1 MNEDEL
7 QQAIQGDASL
17 GDPEY
22 RDHEE
27 VVAARDDPQFVEYE
41 RQIYMVRGNGVLT
54 SEDPSARRE
63 WTYEGREYGCE
74 ETELLTARW
83 LGDNYMD
90 SVWRQ
95 ARFGRYNGQWFRV
108 AVLAS
113 KKQKPRSRKTHKS
126 RKRTSLEEQRC
137 KHQRERK
144 RKRNRKRKRKRKRTR
159 KSHQTHMKCIP
170 ACLAM
175 AMQYMG
181 LERRMRKMIGIQ
193 YRSLT
198 FGHVAKVLTKTK
210 KLLRTKMQCDNFQIL
225 KADPTKLYL
234 VQATARHSHDSGNR
248 DNTHSIAVFNKHI
261 FDVTKKMLPLNAAN
275 LDACMLGGPEWVY
288 SHASKVF
295 EYTMKE
301 TLKKIVD
308 RNIKDNIHILG
319 SSNR

>member
-54 SEDPSARRE
+54 SADPSARRE
-63 WTYEGREYGCE
+63 WTYEGREYGSE

-83 LGDNYMD
+83 LNDNYMRTD
-90 SVWRQ
+90 WRQ

-137 KHQRERK
+137 KHQRERR
-144 RKRNRKRKRKRKRTR
+144 RKRNRKRKRKRTR
-159 KSHQTHMKCIP
+159 KPHQRHMKCIP

-210 KLLRTKMQCDNFQIL
+210 KLLRTKMQCDKFQIL

-288 SHASKVF
+288 SHASKVLEF
-295 EYTMKE
+295 TMKE

-308 RNIKDNIHILG
+308 RNIIDNIHILG
-319 SSNR
+319 SSNG